1 MLTSFE
7 CRYAGSL
14 AWLNFRGDWGNA
26 KSGCDFEAVS
36 GECKMNHGP
45 TFPGGP
51 DDIPPPRIQRSR
63 QSAPAPSPPVA
74 NRYPASPSAP
84 RYSPRLNRFRRAN
97 GTSSELVNPAGANSA
112 PRSAAD

>member
-1 MLTSFE
+1 MN
-7 CRYAGSL
+7 RYTGNL

-63 QSAPAPSPPVA
+63 QSAPAPSQPIA
-74 NRYPASPSAP
+74 NRYSIP
-84 RYSPRLNRFRRAN
+84 RVYRFRR
-97 GTSSELVNPAGANSA
+97 SSELVSPANSTSSSTA
-112 PRSAAD
+112 NN